1 MDAAAA
7 LETHDLPTAMCAP
20 HEMAF
25 TALDDAEGGA
35 FAAVA
40 WCSAHLVAA
49 HRVLYAEAAKR
60 LPDGARRVRVQ
71 RAVDHRLEQAVCRLD
86 RKLTGDTHLCGTS
99 VTELAEQVRAV
110 LSEHAATEAELVAD
124 LMGILDEQEQE
135 QVATRLAKAMRC
147 APTRPH
153 PHTRHMP
160 LGGLV
165 SRLDACIDRARDLMD
180 NRVVPT
186 PYNARAPRTPGR
198 WACYLMGTPYPT
210 APVHEVSE
218 RAQA

>member
-1 MDAAAA
+1 MKAVDA
-7 LETHDLPTAMCAP
+7 LVTEDLPTAACAP

-25 TALDDAEGGA
+25 AALDDAEASA

-60 LPDGARRVRVQ
+60 LPEGPRRVRAQ

-86 RKLTGDTHLCGTS
+86 RKLTGDTHLCATS
-99 VTELAEQVRAV
+99 ITELAGEVRAI
-110 LSEHAATEAELVAD
+110 LSEHAVGEAELVAD
-124 LMGILDEQEQE
+124 VMNVLDDEEQERL
-135 QVATRLAKAMRC
+135 ATRLAKAMRC

-160 LGGLV
+160 LGALV

-186 PYNARAPRTPGR
+186 PYNARLPRAPGR

-210 APVHEVSE
+210 APVDEVTD
-218 RAQA
+218 RT

>member
-1 MDAAAA
+1 MKAVDA
-7 LETHDLPTAMCAP
+7 LVTEDLPTAACAP

-25 TALDDAEGGA
+25 AALDDAEGSA

-60 LPDGARRVRVQ
+60 LPDGARRVRAQ

-86 RKLTGDTHLCGTS
+86 RKLTGDTHLCATS
-99 VTELAEQVRAV
+99 VTELAEDVRGV
-110 LSEHAATEAELVAD
+110 LSEHAAGEAELVAD
-124 LMGILDEQEQE
+124 LIGVLDDEEQEQL
-135 QVATRLAKAMRC
+135 ATRLARAMRC

-153 PHTRHMP
+153 PHTRRLP
-160 LGGLV
+160 LGALV

-180 NRVVPT
+180 NRLAPT
-186 PYNARAPRTPGR
+186 PYAARAPRTPGR
-198 WACYLMGTPYPT
+198 WGCYLMGTPYPT
-210 APVHEVSE
+210 APVDEVTE
-218 RAQA
+218 RAEA

>member
-1 MDAAAA
+1 MDAANA
-7 LETHDLPTAMCAP
+7 LQSEDLSTAVCAP

-25 TALDDAEGGA
+25 AALNDAEGSA

-49 HRVLYAEAAKR
+49 HRVLYAAASKR
-60 LPDGARRVRVQ
+60 LPDGAQRVRAQ
-71 RAVDHRLEQAVCRLD
+71 RAIDHRLEQAVCRLD
-86 RKLTGDTHLCGTS
+86 RRLTGDTHLGNTS
-99 VTELAEQVRAV
+99 VADLAEEVRGVLKEHADAEAALVTELMTA
-110 LSEHAATEAELVAD
+110 
-124 LMGILDEQEQE
+124 LDEQEQE
-135 QVATRLAKAMRC
+135 QLAASLAKAMRC

-165 SRLDACIDRARDLMD
+165 SRLDACVDRARDLMD

-186 PYNARAPRTPGR
+186 PHTARPTRTPGR
-198 WACYLMGTPYPT
+198 WACYLMGMPYP
-210 APVHEVSE
+210 AAQPVE
-218 RAQA
+218 RTDT

>member
-1 MDAAAA
+1 MHAADALPAD
-7 LETHDLPTAMCAP
+7 DLPTAACAP

-25 TALDDAEGGA
+25 AALNDAEGSA

-49 HRVLYAEAAKR
+49 HRVLYSAAAKR
-60 LPDGARRVRVQ
+60 LPDGGTRVRAQ
-71 RAVDHRLEQAVCRLD
+71 RAIDHRLEQAVCRLD
-86 RKLTGDTHLCGTS
+86 RKLTGDTHLCNIS
-99 VTELAEQVRAV
+99 VAELADEVRGV
-110 LSEHAATEAELVAD
+110 LKQHAEGEAALVAELTTV
-124 LMGILDEQEQE
+124 LDQHEQEE
-135 QVATRLAKAMRC
+135 LTASLAKAMRC

-165 SRLDACIDRARDLMD
+165 SRLDACVDRARDLMD

-186 PYNARAPRTPGR
+186 PYTARPTRTPGR
-198 WACYLMGTPYPT
+198 WACYLMGTPYPAVT
-210 APVHEVSE
+210 AAE
-218 RAQA
+218 RADA